1 MKILAFEFSSDQRSV
16 AVVSTKVLSVASETG
31 TRSVKALVLVEAALR
46 EANTA
51 REEIDCL
58 AVGLGPGSYMGIRIA
73 IALAQGWQL
82 ARETHT
88 LGVSSVDCLA
98 ARAWEEGVR
107 GRVHAAIDAQRN
119 EVYLAAYDLTDGTWK
134 ETSPLRLA
142 PMAEA
147 QALAAAGEIVI
158 GPEVQR
164 WCVGGRVLFPS
175 AQHLGLLAATRTD
188 FIPGE
193 QLEPVYLRLAN
204 FVKAPPSRQ
213 V

>member
-1 MKILAFEFSSDQRSV
+1 M
-16 AVVSTKVLSVASETG
+16 VSTKVLSVASETG
-31 TRSVKALVLVEAALR
+31 TRSVKALALVEAALR

-82 ARETHT
+82 ARDIRT
-88 LGVSSVDCLA
+88 LGVSSAHCLA
-98 ARAWEEGVR
+98 ARAWEEGCR

-119 EVYLAAYDLTDGTWK
+119 EAYLATYDLTEADWK

-147 QALAAAGEIVI
+147 QALAVAGEIVI

-164 WCVGGRVLFPS
+164 WCPGGRVVFPS
-175 AQHLGLLAATRTD
+175 ARHLGLLATTRTD
-188 FIPGE
+188 FIPAE